1 METVLQL
8 LKIDLGISHNLRD
21 AFFIAQIGACKVEIE
36 SKGIT
41 LDLATVEDQVLLSD
55 YATWRYE
62 TVQGRYRDLQIILHT
77 AYEIRITKERAKK
90 WPQKTSKITY
100 PLFANL

>member
-55 YATWRYE
+55 YATWRYRNRTE
-62 TVQGRYRDLQIILHT
+62 DIGLANNLQYRIRN
-77 AYEIRITKERAKK
+77 RITKERAKNA
-90 WPQKTSKITY
+90 P
-100 PLFANL
+100 